1 MPMFGD
7 VCATFSRMQYWLI
20 KSEPFVYSYDDL
32 ERDGRT
38 VWEGVRNFQ
47 ARNNLRQMKMGDRA
61 LFYHSNE
68 GLEVVGI
75 ATVVAEAYPDPTADK
90 GDWSVVDFAPEQ
102 RLPRPVPLR
111 EIKHDPELSSI
122 ALVRNG
128 RLSVMPLKPSEF
140 RRILVLGQV
149 T

>member
-1 MPMFGD
+1 M
-7 VCATFSRMQYWLI
+7 AYWLI
-20 KSEPFVYSYDDL
+20 KSEPFVFSFDDL
-32 ERDGRT
+32 EREGHT

-47 ARNNLRQMKMGDRA
+47 ARNNLRAMKKGDRA

-75 ATVVAEAYPDPTADK
+75 ATVTRESYPDPTADK

-102 RLPRPVPLR
+102 RLPRPVSLKT
-111 EIKHDPELSSI
+111 IKADAALKNI

-128 RLSVMPLKPSEF
+128 RLSVMPLTPTEF
-140 RRILVLGQV
+140 RRILELGGAL
-149 T
+149 

>member
-1 MPMFGD
+1 M
-7 VCATFSRMQYWLI
+7 AYWLI
-20 KSEPFVYSYDDL
+20 KSEPFVFSFDDL
-32 ERDGRT
+32 ERDGQT

-47 ARNNLRQMKMGDRA
+47 ARNNLRAMKKGDRA

-75 ATVVAEAYPDPTADK
+75 ATVTREHYPDPTADK

-102 RLPRPVPLR
+102 RLPHPVSLKT
-111 EIKHDPELSSI
+111 IKADPVLKDI

-128 RLSVMPLKPSEF
+128 RLSVMPLTPTEF
-140 RRILVLGQV
+140 RRILALGGAL
-149 T
+149 

>member
-1 MPMFGD
+1 
-7 VCATFSRMQYWLI
+7 MQYWLI

-47 ARNNLRQMKMGDRA
+47 ARNNLRQMKLGDRA

-75 ATVVAEAYPDPTADK
+75 ATVVAEAYPDPTTEK

-102 RLPRPVPLR
+102 RLPRPVSLR
-111 EIKHDPELSSI
+111 EIKFDPELSSI

-140 RRILVLGQV
+140 RRILALGQV

>member
-1 MPMFGD
+1 
-7 VCATFSRMQYWLI
+7 MQYWLI
-20 KSEPFVYSYDDL
+20 KSEPFVYSYQDL

-47 ARNNLRQMKMGDRA
+47 ARNNLRQMKIGDRA

-75 ATVVAEAYPDPTADK
+75 VTVVREAYADPTAAK
-90 GDWSVVDFAPEQ
+90 GEWSVVDFAPEQ
-102 RLPRPVPLR
+102 ALPRPVPLR
-111 EIKHDPELSSI
+111 VIKSDPQLKDI

-140 RRILVLGQV
+140 RRILELAGH
-149 T
+149 